1 MKVARRSALGRPA
14 RRVFVCVCVCAH
26 MSGSGTDAHRLS
38 RQAFTALQAFIALV
52 GSRFGAVCMR
62 RCIDVQ
68 SARVIIY
75 VHGVCVC
82 VGCICEHYKDRACAV
97 HTGGTAWTPAK
108 LLRIPI
114 WVGPWVPPNTCEL
127 INLGALGAP

>member
-1 MKVARRSALGRPA
+1 LGGGIDIRLACRPQDVEGRPVEGRSALGA
-14 RRVFVCVCVCAH
+14 RQARSARVCVCVCTYVRQ
-26 MSGSGTDAHRLS
+26 GTDAHRLS

-75 VHGVCVC
+75 VHGVCVW
-82 VGCICEHYKDRACAV
+82 VASASTTRTVLAPS
-97 HTGGTAWTPAK
+97 TPAA
-108 LLRIPI
+108 RP
-114 WVGPWVPPNTCEL
+114 GRPPNS
-127 INLGALGAP
+127 

>member
-1 MKVARRSALGRPA
+1 
-14 RRVFVCVCVCAH
+14 

-82 VGCICEHYKDRACAV
+82 VCGLRLRALQGPCLRRPHRRHGLDAPQ
-97 HTGGTAWTPAK
+97 TPK
-108 LLRIPI
+108 NSDM
-114 WVGPWVPPNTCEL
+114 G
-127 INLGALGAP
+127 GALGAA